1 MADPADPSLILAAAG
16 PVVRFQGLATRQV
29 VAGARTGGAFALI
42 EHELAPRALGS
53 PRHTH
58 AREDEISHVVA
69 GRLGVEIG
77 GEVLAAGPGDTVVK
91 PRGVPHAF
99 WNRGEQPVRF
109 QELIAP
115 AGFEGYFAEVEPIL
129 ARAGPPDAE
138 ALGAIMARY
147 GLEMDV
153 GSVPALIAAHG
164 LSGPLE

>member
-1 MADPADPSLILAAAG
+1 M
-16 PVVRFQGLATRQV
+16 
-29 VAGARTGGAFALI
+29 
-42 EHELAPRALGS
+42 
-53 PRHTH
+53 
-58 AREDEISHVVA
+58 
-69 GRLGVEIG
+69 EIG

-109 QELIAP
+109 LELIAP

-164 LSGPLE
+164 LAGPLE